1 MTRPFPGI
9 RPCHDSG
16 GTVGVPHGA
25 APPPADRPY
34 DRPMSLFAVHY
45 TYSDD
50 TAARDEHRPAHREFL
65 GDLAREGVVVLSGP
79 YATIPEAPDAALLVL
94 RGESAAQLVE
104 LLRDDPFQQQGL
116 VEQVAVREWTP
127 VLGSWAEGPLADE
140 L

>member
-1 MTRPFPGI
+1 
-9 RPCHDSG
+9 
-16 GTVGVPHGA
+16 
-25 APPPADRPY
+25 
-34 DRPMSLFAVHY
+34 MSLFAVHY

-65 GDLAREGVVVLSGP
+65 GDLGREGVVLLSGA
-79 YATIPEAPDAALLVL
+79 YASIPEAPDAALLLL
-94 RGESAAQLVE
+94 RGDSAAQLVE

-127 VLGSWAEGPLADE
+127 VLGAWAEGPLADE

>member
-1 MTRPFPGI
+1 
-9 RPCHDSG
+9 
-16 GTVGVPHGA
+16 
-25 APPPADRPY
+25 
-34 DRPMSLFAVHY
+34 MSLFAVHY

-65 GDLAREGVVVLSGP
+65 GDLAREAVVVLSGP
-79 YATIPEAPDAALLVL
+79 YASIPEAPDAALLVL

-127 VLGSWAEGPLADE
+127 VLGSWAEGPLADD